1 MFLKLN
7 EIEEVSKSTLLEK
20 LEVAK
25 SKYDLTKSF
34 ANEK

>member
-25 SKYDLTKSF
+25 SKYDLTKNF